1 MGRQKSQQRV
11 KPQTLKITGLM
22 LLKPGERVRQNKIY
36 NEGGF
41 SIRGIITGV
50 IIGVTTCNPN

>member
-22 LLKPGERVRQNKIY
+22 LLKPGEGPTEQDLQR
-36 NEGGF
+36 GGF
-41 SIRGIITGV
+41 
-50 IIGVTTCNPN
+50 